1 MTLPL
6 FLGAGAIAALLLA
19 SSKAKAD
26 EAKKPVAKVEKK
38 LASVIPSRAKASGG
52 RMPVVK
58 FTERKVFWR
67 TNKKTGKKEFRVQ
80 IVEQPESLRA
90 AASQKLGREI
100 PLETFSLATMIASE
114 AGRGADLAK
123 AAVAHAALTYKAKFG
138 HGKSMH
144 QILTFKD
151 GLYGGQAGR
160 YASTRNPPTV
170 RDVEVAEAVLAG
182 KIANPA
188 PGAIQWDSPSA
199 QDLLLARGEPGY
211 ESNSNELAARR
222 RAGGKVAVYLPG
234 VDRSYLRLWRAA

>member
-1 MTLPL
+1 MSLPL
-6 FLGAGAIAALLLA
+6 FLGAGALAALLLA
-19 SSKAKAD
+19 SSKAKAATS
-26 EAKKPVAKVEKK
+26 EKGGAVEQK
-38 LASVIPSRAKASGG
+38 LASIVPSRAKPSGG
-52 RMPVVK
+52 RVAVVR

-67 TNKKTGKKEFRVQ
+67 VNKKTGKKEYRVQ
-80 IVEQPESLRA
+80 IVEEPEILRS

-123 AAVAHAALTYKAKFG
+123 AAVAHAALTYKKKFG

-144 QILTFKD
+144 QILVAKD

-160 YASTRNPPTV
+160 YAATRNPPTV
-170 RDVEVAEAVLAG
+170 RDIEVAEAVLAG

-211 ESNSNELAARR
+211 ESNANELAARR
-222 RAGGKVAVYLPG
+222 KAGGKVAVYLPG

>member
-1 MTLPL
+1 MSLPL
-6 FLGAGAIAALLLA
+6 LFGAGAVVAAVLLA
-19 SSKAKAD
+19 NSKAKAATV
-26 EAKKPVAKVEKK
+26 EGKKVESKIT
-38 LASVIPSRAKASGG
+38 SVIPSRAKPNGG
-52 RMPVVK
+52 RVAVVR
-58 FTERKVFWR
+58 FTEKKVFWR
-67 TNKKTGKKEFRVQ
+67 KNKKTGKPEYRVQ
-80 IVEQPESLRA
+80 IVEEPEVLVEV
-90 AASQKLGREI
+90 ASQKLGRAI

-114 AGRGADLAK
+114 AGRGSDLAK
-123 AAVAHAALTYKAKFG
+123 AAVAHAALTYKRKFG
-138 HGKSMH
+138 KDKSMH

-151 GLYGGQAGR
+151 ARYGGQAGR

-170 RDVEVAEAVLAG
+170 RDIEVAEAVLSG

-211 ESNSNELAARR
+211 ESNADELAARR